1 MGNVIQFKAPYKT
14 LTRRLRELEDKR
26 YPSLDSYIA
35 AFDKELR
42 CCGWTESE
50 LLDQINK
57 DWSPSWIPNLRNF
70 GPFKKNRIL
79 H

>member
-26 YPSLDSYIA
+26 YPSVDAYCA
-35 AFDKELR
+35 AFDKELQ
-42 CCGWTESE
+42 CCGWTEDD
-50 LLDQINK
+50 LARQIDS
-57 DWSPSWIPNLRNF
+57 DWDVPSVKPL
-70 GPFKKNRIL
+70 KQHKRIL